1 MRISKHVF
9 IVCLVSYHQTFLR
22 SQMCIIKTYIYI
34 RNTFG
39 FFACYDTVLS
49 VNPSVEKWITAKNV
63 FLSGYYW
70 FILPLIV
77 LQLYENLFI
86 FSILFYCH
94 SSSFKMYQLV
104 CIYNWAFLLL
114 MILYVSVTLPVYT
127 THNQFV
133 GNNRSLTRV

>member
-77 LQLYENLFI
+77 LQLFENLFI
-86 FSILFYCH
+86 VPFYFIVIH
-94 SSSFKMYQLV
+94 LV
-104 CIYNWAFLLL
+104 LKCTSWYVFTIGRFYYWWYFMFLWRS
-114 MILYVSVTLPVYT
+114 LY